1 MDEKQF
7 IAQTLT
13 HSLHIQKVVS
23 AFYSDLNQD
32 FVSRGEAHDFWEFVY
47 VDRGCLQVKTSKT
60 LYPLAQGQITFHPP
74 MEYHRHIADLT
85 QDTYLCII

>member
-32 FVSRGEAHDFWEFVY
+32 FVSRDVY
-47 VDRGCLQVKTSKT
+47 KRQLLLGPRRQSVGRCQRRKDSGVLVSQFHHSRLHLLQTCLLYTS
-60 LYPLAQGQITFHPP
+60 
-74 MEYHRHIADLT
+74 R
-85 QDTYLCII
+85 CV

>member
-32 FVSRGEAHDFWEFVY
+32 FVSRGEVLSLVPVIRSGIPFA
-47 VDRGCLQVKTSKT
+47 
-60 LYPLAQGQITFHPP
+60 
-74 MEYHRHIADLT
+74 
-85 QDTYLCII
+85 